1 MMVKFLDIYFD
12 NLAIYKYISF
22 KISRIMTK
30 ILVNEAI
37 KEMPDEF
44 SIDDL
49 IEKLILVQSFEQ
61 GRQQYQAGKVFTHQE
76 VSQKLEKWLK

>member
-1 MMVKFLDIYFD
+1 
-12 NLAIYKYISF
+12 
-22 KISRIMTK
+22 MTK
-30 ILVNEAI
+30 ILVNEAV

-61 GRQQYQAGKVFTHQE
+61 GRQQYQAGKFLTHQE
-76 VSQKLEKWLK
+76 VGQKLEKWLK